1 MDLDSSAGDPGDG
14 AICLPR
20 RRTSAAPVELAAA
33 AALRLAPDHLL
44 ASAGTSGAVPH
55 PLRRLGW
62 PWLSSLQYSATDKRA
77 HGRTLGAH
85 DARGARKVPP
95 KLSGTLQPIRAAEC
109 QADGLSNGVGHF
121 RWYSALH
128 GVGSSLRDRS
138 PCDGV
143 SGKALI
149 SWHVPALALCK
160 TAFVRSTDSKSFRM
174 RRSEKSRGRGTNC

>member
-1 MDLDSSAGDPGDG
+1 MVLDCSPGDSCDPG
-14 AICLPR
+14 IYHHR
-20 RRTSAAPVELAAA
+20 RRNRAAPVELAAA
-33 AALRLAPDHLL
+33 AALRLAANHFL

-55 PLRRLGW
+55 PLRKLGW
-62 PWLSSLQYSATDKRA
+62 SWLSSLQYSATNKRA

-138 PCDGV
+138 PCD
-143 SGKALI
+143 
-149 SWHVPALALCK
+149 
-160 TAFVRSTDSKSFRM
+160 
-174 RRSEKSRGRGTNC
+174 